1 MSLQSELEFE
11 NNHRKI
17 DIYEYL
23 TNDELEQV
31 TNIFLE
37 ALAREEGITPEV
49 FELETNILVEQ
60 TYFNDNVTETN
71 KNEEYNKLSEIV
83 PERDAKAV
91 ENNTSKVIITP
102 DNLTSQS
109 DNEAS
114 EIDTLIDNDSFVE
127 HTSECS

>member
-60 TYFNDNVTETN
+60 TYFNTETN